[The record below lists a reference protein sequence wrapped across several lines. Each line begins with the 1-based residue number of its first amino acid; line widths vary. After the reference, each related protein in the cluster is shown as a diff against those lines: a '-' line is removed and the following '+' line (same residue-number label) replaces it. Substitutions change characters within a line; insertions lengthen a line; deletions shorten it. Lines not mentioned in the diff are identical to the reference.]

1 MKTVSQVLQS
11 KAGGVLSITPGASVF
26 EALQQMAARNVGA
39 LLVMEDGR
47 LRGILSERDY
57 ARKVILLG
65 KSSHELAVRDI
76 MSTQVLCVRPESTVD
91 ECLALM
97 SGKRVRHL
105 PVVSGGEVIGVLS
118 IGDLVKAV
126 IEEQRATIRH
136 LEGYIYQ

>member
-126 IEEQRATIRH
+126 IEEQRDTIRH

>member
-105 PVVSGGEVIGVLS
+105 PVVRGGEVIGVLS

>member
-105 PVVSGGEVIGVLS
+105 PVVRGGEVIGVLS

-126 IEEQRATIRH
+126 IEEQRDTIRH

>member
-11 KAGGVLSITPGASVF
+11 KAGGVLSITPGSSVF
-26 EALQQMAARNVGA
+26 EALKQMAARNVGA

-65 KSSHELAVRDI
+65 KSSHDLAVRDI
-76 MSTQVLCVRPESTVD
+76 MSTQVICVRPESTVD

-126 IEEQRATIRH
+126 IEEQRDTIRH
-136 LEGYIYQ
+136 LEDYIYQ

>member
-26 EALQQMAARNVGA
+26 EALKEMAARNVGA

-65 KSSHELAVRDI
+65 KSSHDVAVRDI
-76 MSTQVLCVRPESTVD
+76 MSTQVLCVRPDSTVD
-91 ECLALM
+91 ECLSLM
-97 SGKRVRHL
+97 SGNRVRHL

-126 IEEQRATIRH
+126 IEEQRDTIRH
-136 LEGYIYQ
+136 LEDYIYQ

>member
-11 KAGGVLSITPGASVF
+11 KAGGVLSISPGVSVF

-126 IEEQRATIRH
+126 IEEQRDTIRH

>member
-91 ECLALM
+91 DCLALM

-105 PVVSGGEVIGVLS
+105 PVVSGGEVIGVIS

-126 IEEQRATIRH
+126 IEEQRDTIRH